1 MKKRNDTSRGERG
14 GSLWKSRII
23 GGIVAAVI
31 VLVMFWFMLPPI
43 NLTSPVFWRFAVLSL
58 IVFLVCMSVGE
69 LRGAAASAGTS
80 EVEIGG
86 VKVHKPNLP
95 SFKRSSRMIKG
106 FLFTIGGI
114 VALMVLASVFGA
126 EIFHAGSY
134 KDLLQ
139 KTDGNFTEDVA
150 ELSMNQIPVVDR
162 DSSIQLGK
170 RKLGE
175 MSDLVSQ
182 FEISEEYT
190 QINYQNRPVRVT
202 PLVYGDL
209 FKWFNNQSEGVP
221 AYIKVDMV
229 IIRDIDTDIDKQ
241 QIVANIVKYAHQRG
255 MYIVA
260 EGVETAEELKKV
272 LELEVDLLQGY
283 YLSRPAATPGA
294 INPDALKI
302 IEENRKR

>member
-229 IIRDIDTDIDKQ
+229 SQETTLMRDEIRPLRI
-241 QIVANIVKYAHQRG
+241 
-255 MYIVA
+255 
-260 EGVETAEELKKV
+260 
-272 LELEVDLLQGY
+272 
-283 YLSRPAATPGA
+283 PAAGSA
-294 INPDALKI
+294 AAFALQLSHQDF
-302 IEENRKR
+302 

>member
-114 VALMVLASVFGA
+114 VALMVLVSVFGA
-126 EIFHAGSY
+126 EIFHAGA
-134 KDLLQ
+134 
-139 KTDGNFTEDVA
+139 TR
-150 ELSMNQIPVVDR
+150 ICC
-162 DSSIQLGK
+162 
-170 RKLGE
+170 RK
-175 MSDLVSQ
+175 
-182 FEISEEYT
+182 
-190 QINYQNRPVRVT
+190 P
-202 PLVYGDL
+202 
-209 FKWFNNQSEGVP
+209 
-221 AYIKVDMV
+221 
-229 IIRDIDTDIDKQ
+229 
-241 QIVANIVKYAHQRG
+241 
-255 MYIVA
+255 
-260 EGVETAEELKKV
+260 TAT
-272 LELEVDLLQGY
+272 
-283 YLSRPAATPGA
+283 SPRTWP
-294 INPDALKI
+294 N
-302 IEENRKR
+302 